1 MTKLCKQFTA
11 WVPSHAPNKKSYR
24 RKSKT
29 ECASA
34 EWQRKSQFLHGY
46 HFATAQA
53 TEVLGRE
60 KG

>member
-1 MTKLCKQFTA
+1 MLQT
-11 WVPSHAPNKKSYR
+11 KKSYR

-53 TEVLGRE
+53 TEALGRE